1 MHDAG
6 RRHMARIDLRLQRY
20 AFAALVAAALF
31 GVSTPLA
38 KRLLGDLSPVVLAGL
53 LYLGSG
59 VGLGAFI
66 AARRALARGTANRSE
81 APLSRGDLPWL
92 AGAVLAGGVAA
103 PVALLWGLGGIAA
116 SDAALLLNFE
126 SVLTTFIAAVVFR
139 EAVGGRVWLAAAV
152 MFAAG
157 ALLAYDPQATLR
169 FSPHALAVVA
179 ACALWGLDNNLTR
192 RVSAAAPVQIAA
204 IKGATA
210 GSMNLALGLALGGA
224 VPGVAVAG
232 AALALGFASY
242 GVSLVL
248 FIYALRHLGAARTG
262 AHFGTAPF
270 IGAAVAVPLLG
281 EPVTATLLAATAL
294 MALASWL
301 VLTETHEHEH
311 THESLVHTH
320 RHVHDEHHRHE
331 HRADEGAEPHTHEHG
346 HRPITHVHPHLPD
359 LHHRHDH

>member
-1 MHDAG
+1 
-6 RRHMARIDLRLQRY
+6 MARIDLPLQRY
-20 AFAALVAAALF
+20 AFAALAAAALF
-31 GVSTPLA
+31 GASTPLA
-38 KRLLGDLSPVVLAGL
+38 KRLLGDLSPVTLAGL

-59 VGLGAFI
+59 LGLGALL
-66 AARRALARGTANRSE
+66 AVRRLFPRDGAERAE
-81 APLSRGDLPWL
+81 APLSRSDLPWL

-103 PVALLWGLGGIAA
+103 PVALLWGLGGMAA

-126 SVLTTFIAAVVFR
+126 SVLTTLIAAAVFR

-157 ALLAYDPQATLR
+157 ALLAYDPLATLR
-169 FSPHALAVVA
+169 FSPHAFAVVV

-192 RVSAAAPVQIAA
+192 RISAADPLQIAS
-204 IKGATA
+204 IKGAAA
-210 GSMNLALGLALGGA
+210 GSVNLVLGLVLGSG
-224 VPGVAVAG
+224 VPGAAVAG

-270 IGAAVAVPLLG
+270 IGAVLAVPMLG
-281 EPVTATLLAATAL
+281 EPVTLTLLAATAL
-294 MALASWL
+294 MALATWL
-301 VLTETHEHEH
+301 VLTETHAHEH
-311 THESLVHTH
+311 AHELLAHTH

-331 HRADEGAEPHTHEHG
+331 HGGDEGMEPHTHEHV
-346 HRPITHVHPHLPD
+346 HRPMVHAHPHLPD